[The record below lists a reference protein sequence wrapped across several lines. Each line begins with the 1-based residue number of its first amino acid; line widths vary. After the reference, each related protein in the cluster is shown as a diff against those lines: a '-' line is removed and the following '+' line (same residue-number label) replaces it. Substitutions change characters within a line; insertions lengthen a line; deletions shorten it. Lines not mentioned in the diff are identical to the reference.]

1 MKKKVKLLLV
11 LMVMILL
18 TGCAKVNTTM
28 DITTKDVKLTII
40 LACKEAFKDQLKLTD
55 EQIDNYAKQKYF
67 VEDYNEN
74 GYVGYK
80 ITKSLGKLSSLK
92 GAKKYA
98 IISMQKY
105 IMAEKDASKQMFNS
119 ILGVYSARFSFSDDL
134 SSFSGTNNENSSEEQ
149 KELLKNIE
157 YKFTVTLPSRVLSTN
172 ATEVSEDKK
181 TLTWD
186 LSKEQEVKFTFTP
199 YLTIAIVIGSII
211 LLLVIY
217 SIFATWIDGLRGKT
231 RGFKSKVKSSS
242 KNSDS
247 SPLGPMLVKNR
258 YNNNASETLNNKRQE
273 GSSYPDNFYQEK
285 TQSSRPT
292 YTMPT
297 HTANAPQ
304 TSEQDLF
311 YSIQPTA
318 SSPSNSGIETTP
330 SQSMDAIEKS
340 LNTVPTFTQKTATVD
355 DKTINT
361 GTVVY
366 NDTNM
371 MNGYKGENEVVSFRK
386 EEPASTFKQEY
397 AKEQNPATE
406 LEQMG
411 VSSDILGRNTN
422 NDQYMDDNM
431 DN

>member
-199 YLTIAIVIGSII
+199 YLTIAIVVASII

-231 RGFKSKVKSSS
+231 GGFKSKVKASS

-273 GSSYPDNFYQEK
+273 GSSYSDNFYQEK

-330 SQSMDAIEKS
+330 SQSMDAIEKN

-386 EEPASTFKQEY
+386 EKPASTFKQEY
-397 AKEQNPATE
+397 TKEQNPATE